1 MITNSSSTS
10 SVFIF
15 IIRQTTTIL
24 TPLILKKW
32 FPFVNVRTRVDG
44 YQQYLSNINHYR
56 TYRISGNPCLLKAWV
71 RLFTEWF
78 RWKVQHVCLVPE
90 LGIITV
96 WTSCWIMEGQL
107 QVAVQTCL
115 PNNFPLNTDCWARA
129 REVINC
135 WLLFTQ
141 DWCIWDPSCRH
152 VTCIFDVLPVFY
164 LPVLI
169 HCTAMINV
177 LVSLSVREGRG
188 ETAPLSPIQKRCS
201 NWHCQSGKTVEIS

>member
-107 QVAVQTCL
+107 QVAVCS
-115 PNNFPLNTDCWARA
+115 PLVSLLYTDYWALIKGRERLLIVDCRLLLSWAR
-129 REVINC
+129 C
-135 WLLFTQ
+135 WHL
-141 DWCIWDPSCRH
+141 
-152 VTCIFDVLPVFY
+152 TCIFDVLPVFY
-164 LPVLI
+164 LHVLI

-177 LVSLSVREGRG
+177 LVSLSVREGKEGG
-188 ETAPLSPIQKRCS
+188 ELGTRPLLSFSPIHNTLGQ
-201 NWHCQSGKTVEIS
+201 NHIVNL